1 MSVWELLRNEK
12 NNRMGYSGGIE
23 EENKLIVTP
32 NYEYKSRNFSFKQS
46 YIS

>member
-23 EENKLIVTP
+23 EENKLIVTQ
-32 NYEYKSRNFSFKQS
+32 NYVKKIAQLQF
-46 YIS
+46 